1 MQNDGFISA
10 VLDWNDPSGNSLVVR
25 ARMRE
30 HLENQFPDE
39 EIVEMKGSD
48 YKYRIF
54 TTKQK
59 LADLMVKRIMGI
71 DYTNFKNSVG
81 DDRLHEMYAD
91 IWAVGYGYQV

>member
-39 EIVEMKGSD
+39 TIVEMGGSD

-54 TTKQK
+54 ITKQK
-59 LADLMVKRIMGI
+59 LTDLMVKRIKDI
-71 DYTNFKNSVG
+71 DYHNFKNSVE
-81 DDRLHEMYAD
+81 DDRLHDMYSD
-91 IWAVGYGYQV
+91 IWVVGHRYQI

>member
-39 EIVEMKGSD
+39 TIVEMGGSD

-54 TTKQK
+54 ITKQK
-59 LADLMVKRIMGI
+59 LSDLMVKRINDI
-71 DYTNFKNSVG
+71 DYHNFKNSVE
-81 DDRLHEMYAD
+81 DDLLHEMYSD
-91 IWAVGYGYQV
+91 IWVVGRRYQT